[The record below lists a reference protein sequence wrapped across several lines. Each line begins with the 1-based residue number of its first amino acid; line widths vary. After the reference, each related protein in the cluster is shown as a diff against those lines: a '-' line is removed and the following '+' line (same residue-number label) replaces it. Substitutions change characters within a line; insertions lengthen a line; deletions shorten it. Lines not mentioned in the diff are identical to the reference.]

1 MFREVCHL
9 LRFGGYEMADP
20 ELTKDQRKLL
30 FLIHTYTHEQL
41 EDKKR
46 EYWFKDGPLL
56 AAMYELTVEGVFET
70 YDYAAMS
77 ILCLDG
83 YRRFMNITREGV
95 DDLNDLRELG
105 LLEHLKISTTQYGT
119 VTGYRLSDKARKVL
133 TTLPK
138 DEQESVIKHIQC
150 TDCDG
155 DLLQIEC
162 ENFERYYFH
171 CPSCNYT
178 REIKVFNIEDVSYV
192 SKAKFLRLP
201 YRNDHNN
208 TKEEV

>member
-1 MFREVCHL
+1 
-9 LRFGGYEMADP
+9 
-20 ELTKDQRKLL
+20 L
-30 FLIHTYTHEQL
+30 FLIHTYAHEQS
-41 EDKKR
+41 DDGNR

-56 AAMYELTVEGVFET
+56 AAMYQLTVERVFET

-105 LLEHLKISTTQYGT
+105 LIEHLKISTTQYGT
-119 VTGYRLSDKARKVL
+119 VTGYRLSDRGRKIL
-133 TTLPK
+133 ATLPQ
-138 DEQESVIKHIQC
+138 DEQESVSRHIQC
-150 TDCDG
+150 TECDG
-155 DLLQIEC
+155 KLLQIEC

-171 CPSCNYT
+171 CLSCDCK
-178 REIKVFNIEDVSYV
+178 REIGIFNIEDVSYV

-201 YRNDHNN
+201 YRNDQIT
-208 TKEEV
+208 TKEGE

>member
-1 MFREVCHL
+1 MFRECCHL
-9 LRFGGYEMADP
+9 LRFGGFEVGNP

-30 FLIHTYTHEQL
+30 FLIHTYAHEKSDDEQ
-41 EDKKR
+41 R

-56 AAMYELTVEGVFET
+56 AAMYELTVGGVFET

-119 VTGYRLSDKARKVL
+119 VTGYRLSNEGRKIL
-133 TTLPK
+133 ATMPQ
-138 DEQESVIKHIQC
+138 DEQESVRKYIQC
-150 TDCDG
+150 TECEG
-155 DLLQIEC
+155 TLLQIEC
-162 ENFERYYFH
+162 ENFEQYYFH
-171 CPSCNYT
+171 CPKCDSK
-178 REIKVFNIEDVSYV
+178 REIGVFDIEDVSYV

-201 YRNDHNN
+201 YRNDHYN
-208 TKEEV
+208 TKEGE

>member
-1 MFREVCHL
+1 M
-9 LRFGGYEMADP
+9 
-20 ELTKDQRKLL
+20 
-30 FLIHTYTHEQL
+30 FLIHTYAHEQS
-41 EDKKR
+41 ESDDR

-56 AAMYELTVEGVFET
+56 AVMYELTIEGVFET

-77 ILCLDG
+77 VLCLDG

-119 VTGYRLSDKARKVL
+119 VTGYRLSEKGRTVL
-133 TTLPK
+133 ATLPK
-138 DEQESVIKHIQC
+138 DEQESVKKFIQC
-150 TDCDG
+150 EQCDG
-155 DLLQIEC
+155 SLLQIEC

-171 CPSCNYT
+171 CLNCNCI
-178 REIKVFNIEDVSYV
+178 REIGIFDIEDVSYV

-201 YRNDHNN
+201 YRNDHSN
-208 TKEEV
+208 TKERK

>member
-1 MFREVCHL
+1 
-9 LRFGGYEMADP
+9 MADP

-30 FLIHTYTHEQL
+30 FLIHTYAHQQSV
-41 EDKKR
+41 DDKR

-56 AAMYELTVEGVFET
+56 ATMYELTVKGVFET

-105 LLEHLKISTTQYGT
+105 LIEHLKISTTQYGT
-119 VTGYRLSDKARKVL
+119 VTGYRLSDKGRKAL
-133 TTLPK
+133 NMLPK
-138 DEQESVIKHIQC
+138 DEQESVMKHIQC
-150 TDCDG
+150 ADCDG
-155 DLLQIEC
+155 GLLQIEC

-171 CPSCNYT
+171 CLKCNYT
-178 REIKVFNIEDVSYV
+178 REIEVFNIEDVSYV
-192 SKAKFLRLP
+192 SKAKFLKLP
-201 YRNDHNN
+201 YHKDH
-208 TKEEV
+208 THGKEGD